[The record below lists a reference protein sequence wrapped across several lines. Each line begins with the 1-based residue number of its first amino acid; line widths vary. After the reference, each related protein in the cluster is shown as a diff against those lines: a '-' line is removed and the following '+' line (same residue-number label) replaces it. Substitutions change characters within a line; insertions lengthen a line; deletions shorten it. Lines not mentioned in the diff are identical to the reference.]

1 MGSSYGT
8 ESNTDISI
16 FIADAISRAGI
27 PLILI
32 ATKCDALFEERQ
44 IDPTQIETTA
54 KRSLKNLLTVQT
66 SAGVPETHKR
76 SLSMILRSIIA
87 APKGE

>member
-1 MGSSYGT
+1 M
-8 ESNTDISI
+8 
-16 FIADAISRAGI
+16 
-27 PLILI
+27 LI

-44 IDPTQIETTA
+44 IDPTQFETAA
-54 KRSLKNLLTVQT
+54 KRSLKDLLTVQA

-87 APKGE
+87 APKGKLQGAETSPVSDWHSAAAWRVDR